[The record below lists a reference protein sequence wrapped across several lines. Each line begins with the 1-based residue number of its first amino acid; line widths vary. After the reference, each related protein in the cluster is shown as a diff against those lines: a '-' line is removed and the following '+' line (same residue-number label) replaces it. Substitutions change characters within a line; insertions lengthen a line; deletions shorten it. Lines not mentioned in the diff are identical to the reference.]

1 MDRAHQVYPTNK
13 TETLVLFDL
22 RIPGIAERLHRE
34 RAVWQGRSE
43 IEAIDNNHFMLIV
56 RPGVIRRLAA

>member
-34 RAVWQGRSE
+34 RAVWQEQSE
-43 IEAIDNNHFMLIV
+43 IKAS
-56 RPGVIRRLAA
+56 IRRLAA

>member
-34 RAVWQGRSE
+34 RAVWQGWSE
-43 IEAIDNNHFMLIV
+43 IEAIDKNHFMLIV
-56 RPGVIRRLAA
+56 RPGGIRRLAA